1 MTTIIVLF
9 NLKDD
14 VAREEYENWA
24 TSTDLPIVRNL
35 QSVDSFSVFRGTGML
50 GSDEQ
55 PSFDYIEMIS
65 LNDETTF
72 YEEIGS
78 ELMQSVAEQFQS
90 FADNPQFIL
99 TQPLEEI

>member
-1 MTTIIVLF
+1 
-9 NLKDD
+9 
-14 VAREEYENWA
+14 
-24 TSTDLPIVRNL
+24 
-35 QSVDSFSVFRGTGML
+35 ML

-78 ELMQSVAEQFQS
+78 ELMQGVAEQFQA

-99 TQPLEEI
+99 TKGVEEK

>member
-14 VAREEYENWA
+14 VAKEEYENWVA
-24 TSTDLPIVRNL
+24 STDLPTVRNL
-35 QSVDSFSVFRGTGML
+35 RSVDNFQVFRSTGML
-50 GSDEQ
+50 GSDDQ
-55 PSFDYIEMIS
+55 PSFDYVEMIS
-65 LNDETTF
+65 LNDETAF

-78 ELMQSVAEQFQS
+78 ELMQGVAEQFQS

-99 TQPLEEI
+99 TQALQEK

>member
-9 NLKDD
+9 KLKND
-14 VAREEYENWA
+14 VAKEEYENWA
-24 TSTDLPIVRNL
+24 KSTDLPIVRNL

-50 GSDEQ
+50 GSDEK

-65 LNDETTF
+65 LNDEATF

-78 ELMQSVAEQFQS
+78 ELMQGVAEQFQS

-99 TQPLEEI
+99 TQALQGK